1 MNTRDIEAFIAVVE
15 AGSMVRA
22 ASRLHLTQPGLT
34 RRVQSLEA
42 LIGVALLDRQAKPL
56 RPTAA
61 GHEVYELGKRVLL
74 ATDDLMSRAARG
86 AEVVGELRLG
96 MPPFLSDMALDL
108 PIDRLRE
115 QFPRLTVRVT
125 AGWSPGLL
133 EQVESARLD
142 AVAALLPD
150 GVAPPAH
157 LTARELGRYTTQ
169 VVAARGMRVPAAG
182 LSLREL
188 SGHAWVLNQDGC
200 GMRSV
205 LRRALDAAH
214 LPFNV
219 AVEAFGAELQLSL
232 VARGIGI
239 GVVTPEV
246 LARSAHRDAVQVLDV
261 RGFQAGL
268 TAWLLHAPL
277 PRRLGAPLALLF
289 DALRAEI
296 ATAQAG
302 GSGARAPDAMRAA
315 AAQPAPDSTAP

>member
-22 ASRLHLTQPGLT
+22 ATRLHLTQPGLT

-61 GHEVYELGKRVLL
+61 GEEVYELGKRVML

-96 MPPFLSDMALDL
+96 VPPFLSDMALDR

-133 EQVESARLD
+133 EQVEAARID
-142 AVAALLPD
+142 AAALLLPE
-150 GVAPPAH
+150 GVMPPAH
-157 LTARELGRYTTQ
+157 LTARELGRYTTL
-169 VVAARGMRVPAAG
+169 VVAARDVAVPAG
-182 LSLREL
+182 GVSLREL
-188 SGHAWVLNQDGC
+188 SAHAWVLNQDGC
-200 GMRSV
+200 GMRSA
-205 LRRALDAAH
+205 LRHALDAAH

-239 GVVTPEV
+239 GAVTPEV
-246 LARSAHRDAVQVLDV
+246 LARSAHRDAVQVIGV
-261 RGFQAGL
+261 RDFQAGL

-277 PRRLGAPLALLF
+277 PRRLGAPVGLLF
-289 DALRAEI
+289 DALREEI
-296 ATAQAG
+296 
-302 GSGARAPDAMRAA
+302 AA
-315 AAQPAPDSTAP
+315 AATAVAHEESGHDSGAA

>member
-22 ASRLHLTQPGLT
+22 ATRLHLTQPGLT

-61 GHEVYELGKRVLL
+61 GQEVYALGKRVLH

-86 AEVVGELRLG
+86 AQVVGELRLG
-96 MPPFLSDMALDL
+96 VPPFLSEMALDR

-115 QFPRLTVRVT
+115 QYPELTVRVT

-133 EQVESARLD
+133 EQAESGKVD
-142 AVAALLPD
+142 VAAVLLPD
-150 GVAPPAH
+150 GVAPPAA
-157 LTARELGRYTTQ
+157 LTARELGRYTTL
-169 VVAARGMRVPAAG
+169 VVAARGLAFPPKGV
-182 LSLREL
+182 SLRDL
-188 SGHAWVLNQDGC
+188 AAHPWVLNQDGC
-200 GMRSV
+200 GMRSA
-205 LRRALDAAH
+205 LRHALDAAH

-246 LARSAHRDAVQVLDV
+246 LAGSAHRDAVQVVAV
-261 RGFQAGL
+261 RDFRAGL

-277 PRRLGAPLALLF
+277 PRRLGAPLELLF
-289 DALRAEI
+289 NALREGI
-296 ATAQAG
+296 A
-302 GSGARAPDAMRAA
+302 ARAVASGVAA
-315 AAQPAPDSTAP
+315 PMASAHDSIPS